1 MNYISTRGQSEPRTF
16 IEAVKEGLAR
26 DGGLLVPETI
36 PDFSN
41 DLERLSTLSYQD
53 LAAEIFAPFINGE
66 IPSDRVNELI
76 SKSYETFESIEIT
89 PLIFQDKLAIL
100 ELFHGP
106 TLAFKDV
113 ALQFLGNLFEEILRK
128 DGSRLN
134 ILGATS
140 GDTGSAAIHGVRG
153 KNNIHI
159 FMIHP
164 QGKVS
169 PIQEKQMT
177 TVLDEN
183 VHNLAIKGTFDDAQR
198 AVKEVFNDLDFRD
211 TYQLGAVNSINWA
224 RVMAQIV
231 YYFYAA
237 FIYMNKLGVR
247 TVSFSVPTG
256 NFGDIYAGYLAK
268 KMGLPIEK
276 LILATNEN
284 DILYRTIE
292 SGTYKI
298 SDVHATISPSM
309 DIQIASNF
317 ERFVFDISGR
327 DGDIIQSKMDDLAN
341 NGEFSLSEDEVRV
354 TRDYFLAARVD
365 TRRTLD
371 TMKKYKELGIELDPH
386 TAVGVAAA
394 EESGIDHVIALAT
407 AHPAKF
413 GEAVKKAT
421 GASPEYPASLKG
433 ILEKESRCQTVENSY
448 KAIESIIEETL
459 ERL

>member
-1 MNYISTRGQSEPRTF
+1 MKYISTRGQSEPRTF
-16 IEAVKEGLAR
+16 VEAVKEGLAR
-26 DGGLLVPETI
+26 DGGLLVPEII

-41 DLERLSTLSYQD
+41 DLDRLSTLCYQD
-53 LAAEIFAPFINGE
+53 LADEIFKPFIDGE
-66 IPSDRVNELI
+66 IPSDRVRKLI
-76 SKSYETFESIEIT
+76 AKSYSTFGSAEIT
-89 PLIFQDKLAIL
+89 PLIYQGKLAIL

-106 TLAFKDV
+106 TLAFKDI
-113 ALQFLGNLFEEILRK
+113 ALQFLGNLFEEILKK
-128 DGSRLN
+128 DGGRLN

-153 KNNIHI
+153 KSNIHI

-177 TVLDEN
+177 TVLDAN
-183 VHNLAIKGTFDDAQR
+183 VHNVAIKGTFDDAQR

-211 TYQLGAVNSINWA
+211 AYQLGAVNSINWA

-237 FIYMNKLGVR
+237 FIYRKRFGVQS
-247 TVSFSVPTG
+247 VSFSVPTG

-268 KMGLPIEK
+268 KMGLPIDR

-284 DILYRTIE
+284 DILYRTIKT
-292 SGTYKI
+292 GTYKI
-298 SDVHATISPSM
+298 SDVHSTLSPSM

-327 DGDIIQSKMDDLAN
+327 DGNIIQSKMNDLAQ
-341 NGEFSLSEDEVRV
+341 NGEFSLSENEARQ
-354 TRDYFLAARVD
+354 TREYFLEARVD
-365 TRRTLD
+365 SAKTLA
-371 TMKKYKELGIELDPH
+371 TMKKYKASGIELDPH
-386 TAVGVAAA
+386 TAVGVSAA
-394 EESGIDHVIALAT
+394 EDSGIENVIALAT

-413 GEAVKKAT
+413 GDAVKKAT
-421 GASPEYPASLKG
+421 GSSPEFPTSLKG
-433 ILEKESRCQTVENSY
+433 ILEKESRCQVVENDY
-448 KAIESIIEETL
+448 KFVEAIIEQTL
-459 ERL
+459 TS